1 MYKQTLCLS
10 DLLANKNVNIN
21 LKNNFKKNCLF
32 IYYSNLKNI
41 YKILH

>member
-21 LKNNFKKNCLF
+21 LKNNFKKIVYLF
-32 IYYSNLKNI
+32 I
-41 YKILH
+41 ILI